1 MLPPLAG
8 ALATDGSDRRHG
20 FWRSALSGLT
30 PQVVV
35 IVAALLFI
43 RVLSSSIEQVILAA
57 NNHELG
63 AWLWNLF
70 KGSGQLLLTAAPML
84 VVIIA
89 TANLGPQHGPK
100 RIAAL
105 TAAVI
110 FSAGAGALLRI
121 VSWHF
126 FGWNRGGWAVALDM
140 FSYAWLRYAILG
152 GMLTVVGEFYR
163 REMASTKAA
172 QQAEIDRVAFE
183 REMTEARLQVLQA
196 QIEPHFLFNT
206 LANVRRLY
214 DKDRAAGG
222 KMLENLMRYL
232 EVALP
237 QMRDN
242 ESTLGRDAE
251 LVEAFLR
258 IQQIRMGQ
266 RLAFSIDI
274 PVALRAHPMPPMM
287 LLTLT
292 ENAIK
297 HGLSPSLD
305 GGRIHVMARADGD
318 RLILSVAD
326 TGLGFAPGS
335 GAGTGLANVCAR
347 LDAQF
352 GNRASLA
359 LENNELGGAT
369 AMIVLPLADVARRQ

>member
-1 MLPPLAG
+1 
-8 ALATDGSDRRHG
+8 
-20 FWRSALSGLT
+20 
-30 PQVVV
+30 
-35 IVAALLFI
+35 
-43 RVLSSSIEQVILAA
+43 
-57 NNHELG
+57 
-63 AWLWNLF
+63 
-70 KGSGQLLLTAAPML
+70 
-84 VVIIA
+84 
-89 TANLGPQHGPK
+89 
-100 RIAAL
+100 
-105 TAAVI
+105 
-110 FSAGAGALLRI
+110 
-121 VSWHF
+121 
-126 FGWNRGGWAVALDM
+126 
-140 FSYAWLRYAILG
+140 
-152 GMLTVVGEFYR
+152 MLTVVGEFYR
-163 REMASTKAA
+163 REMASIKAM

-183 REMTEARLQVLQA
+183 REMAEARLQVLQA

-237 QMRDN
+237 QMRDD

-287 LLTLT
+287 LLTLA

-297 HGLSPSLD
+297 HGLNPSLE

-335 GAGTGLANVCAR
+335 GAGIGLANVCAR
-347 LDAQF
+347 LAAQF

-369 AMIVLPLADVARRQ
+369 AMIVLPLADVARGQ